1 MVRGVIK
8 MSSDKQRIIDEFLS
22 YPDNQKLYDDYL
34 DSQSDD
40 LKEKLDKEFK
50 KFYQNIR
57 ILSYVIK
64 MLHYE
69 SKRLDKKERDY
80 RRKNDLTF
88 DLYSENF
95 QIPYADLI
103 NETDDISEVITSEKL
118 FLCIQN
124 LSQRQKDILS
134 LVYIKQFTDKE
145 IAKELQISQQAVSK
159 SRKKILEIIRK
170 ELLYDWC

>member
-145 IAKELQISQQAVSK
+145 IARELQISQQAVSK

-170 ELLYDWC
+170 ELLYD

>member
-1 MVRGVIK
+1 MVGGVIK
-8 MSSDKQRIIDEFLS
+8 VSSDKQKIIDEFLS
-22 YPDNQKLYDDYL
+22 YANHQKLYDEYL
-34 DSQSDD
+34 NTQSEE
-40 LKEKLDKEFK
+40 LKAQLDKEFK

-69 SKRLDKKERDY
+69 SKRLDKKEREY
-80 RRKNDLTF
+80 RRKNELSLDPYT
-88 DLYSENF
+88 ENY
-95 QIPYADLI
+95 QIPYVELV
-103 NETDDISEVITSEKL
+103 NETNDISEVITSEKL

-134 LVYIKQFTDKE
+134 LVYIKQLTDKE
-145 IAKELQISQQAVSK
+145 IARELQISQQAVSK

-170 ELLYDWC
+170 ELLL